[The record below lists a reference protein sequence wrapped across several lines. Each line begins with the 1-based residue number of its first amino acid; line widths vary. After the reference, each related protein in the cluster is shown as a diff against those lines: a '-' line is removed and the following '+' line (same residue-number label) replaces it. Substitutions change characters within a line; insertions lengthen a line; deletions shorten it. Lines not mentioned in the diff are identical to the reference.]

1 MKTTKILLKKTRIN
15 DWTSS
20 KKWKENDT
28 VKEWKAKWKTK
39 RLTKR
44 DLKNFS
50 IKKGVL
56 QPKHRLWLEM
66 ITNIYFRI
74 SNGIIK
80 TMPIKFENLEKWTD
94 RKIRWDVQVFIMNSH
109 KPGLFFL
116 INSWA
121 KSEPEGHSLPSQ
133 NVPHPHKLYPDST
146 ICQFTLGYLL
156 RHKEKKCLNCD
167 CNLHCVQLVR
177 GGLPPLVQLLR
188 LLLWAWPQGQQ
199 PGCPGVTRARVGAE
213 IAAILVHSAGVSGSQ
228 GPGQCWGC
236 W

>member
-44 DLKNFS
+44 DFKNFS

-156 RHKEKKCLNCD
+156 RHKEKKKSLNWVIATSTVCSWWEAD
-167 CNLHCVQLVR
+167 SLPSCSSSAFFCGRGLRVSNL
-177 GGLPPLVQLLR
+177 
-188 LLLWAWPQGQQ
+188 
-199 PGCPGVTRARVGAE
+199 GV
-213 IAAILVHSAGVSGSQ
+213 LGSQ
-228 GPGQCWGC
+228 GHE
-236 W
+236 